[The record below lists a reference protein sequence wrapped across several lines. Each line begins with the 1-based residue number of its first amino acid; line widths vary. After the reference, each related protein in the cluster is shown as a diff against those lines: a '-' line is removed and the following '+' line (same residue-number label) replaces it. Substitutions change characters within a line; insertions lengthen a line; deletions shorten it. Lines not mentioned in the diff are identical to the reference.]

1 MRDSDRPPVLAHLRF
16 AAARDRFAGLDLKRR
31 FEHIHRTN
39 LWGAEHSVSG
49 LGSEAGATVA
59 LRREL
64 PKLLDDLGARSLLDA
79 PCGDASW
86 IGGLGLRQRYI
97 GVDIVP
103 ALIDRLAQ
111 RAASGAIEGEFRL
124 ADITADPLPA
134 ADAILCRDA
143 LVHLS
148 FANIARALDN
158 FARSGAQ
165 YLIATTFSRWRHNH
179 DIEDGDWRPLNL
191 EAPPFGLPAPLALL
205 DEQCTEAEG
214 GYADKCLGVWRVAD
228 LSP

>member
-1 MRDSDRPPVLAHLRF
+1 
-16 AAARDRFAGLDLKRR
+16 
-31 FEHIHRTN
+31 
-39 LWGAEHSVSG
+39 
-49 LGSEAGATVA
+49 
-59 LRREL
+59 
-64 PKLLDDLGARSLLDA
+64 
-79 PCGDASW
+79 
-86 IGGLGLRQRYI
+86 
-97 GVDIVP
+97 
-103 ALIDRLAQ
+103 
-111 RAASGAIEGEFRL
+111 
-124 ADITADPLPA
+124 LPA

-191 EAPPFGLPAPLALL
+191 QAPPLGLPAPLALL
-205 DEQCTEAEG
+205 DERCTEAEG
-214 GYADKCLGVWRVAD
+214 GYADKCLGVWRVTD

>member
-16 AAARDRFAGLDLKRR
+16 AAARDHFAGLDLKGR

-49 LGSEAGATVA
+49 LGSQAGATIA

-64 PKLLDDLGARSLLDA
+64 PKLLDALGTRSLLDA

-86 IGGLGLRQRYI
+86 IGGLGLSQRYI

-111 RAASGAIEGEFRL
+111 RAADGAIKGEFRL
-124 ADITADPLPA
+124 ADITTDPLPA
-134 ADAILCRDA
+134 ADAILCRDC

-148 FANIARALDN
+148 FANIARTLRN
-158 FARSGAQ
+158 FARSGAKH
-165 YLIATTFSRWRHNH
+165 LIATTFTLWGENH
-179 DIEDGDWRPLNL
+179 DIEDGDWRALNL
-191 EAPPFGLPAPLALL
+191 QARPFGFPAPLVLL
-205 DEQCTEAEG
+205 NENCTEAEG
-214 GYADKCLGVWRVAD
+214 RYADKCLGVWRIAD
-228 LSP
+228 ISH